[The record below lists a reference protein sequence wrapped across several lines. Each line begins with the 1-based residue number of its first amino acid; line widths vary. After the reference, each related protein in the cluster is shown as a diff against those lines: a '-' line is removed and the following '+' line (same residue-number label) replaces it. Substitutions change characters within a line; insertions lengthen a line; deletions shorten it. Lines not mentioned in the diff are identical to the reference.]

1 MKNAI
6 LLLIIAG
13 LFILSAYIESLPLE
27 AL

>member
-6 LLLIIAG
+6 LLTLIAG